1 MSAKEDLVDRVVRGF
16 RHLHGHEPSVIA
28 FAPGRVNLIGE
39 HTDYN
44 DGFALP
50 CAIECGT
57 VVALS
62 PRDDDCIE
70 AASLDLDSP
79 LGSFTLG
86 SAIAKA
92 DDGSWENHVRGIA
105 AAMPLFDL
113 PISAANVALAGNIP
127 QGAGLSSSASLGV
140 ATALGFAALAGDDAP
155 DRTRIA
161 RAAQWAEHHY
171 VGCNCGLMDQL
182 TVAFGEEGKA
192 LLIDCRK
199 IETYAVPFPPGTAIM
214 IVHSG
219 VTRGLVD
226 SAYNERRQQCVAA
239 SHHYGVAALRDLDAA
254 TLEYAKSDLDEISF
268 RRARHVVAE
277 NERTHRFKD
286 LMAAGDLTAL
296 GRAMR
301 ASHASLRDDF
311 DVSLPAIDALVDCLN
326 AAIGAAGGARM
337 TGGGFGGCV
346 VAIFA
351 QGRTS
356 AVEAALAAFWRN
368 AGMAPQ
374 LAFLVS
380 PSPGAHLIR
389 NNRVQISAR

>member
-1 MSAKEDLVDRVVRGF
+1 MSAKEDLVERGIAGF
-16 RHLHGHEPSVIA
+16 RQLYGHEPSVIA

-62 PRDDDCIE
+62 PRDDDCIK
-70 AASLDLDSP
+70 AAALDLGSE

-86 SAIAKA
+86 STIAKA
-92 DDGSWENHVRGIA
+92 DDGSWENHVRGVA

-140 ATALGFAALAGDDAP
+140 ATALGFAVLGGDDAP

-182 TVAFGEEGKA
+182 AVAFGEEGKA

-199 IETYAVPFPPGTAIM
+199 IETHPVPFPSGTTIM

-219 VTRGLVD
+219 ITRGLVD
-226 SAYNERRQQCVAA
+226 SAYNERRLQCSAA
-239 SHHYGVAALRDLDAA
+239 AAHYGVTALRDLEASA
-254 TLEYAKSDLDEISF
+254 LASARADLDEIAF
-268 RRARHVVAE
+268 RRARHVIGE
-277 NERTHRFKD
+277 NERTLRARA
-286 LMAAGDLTAL
+286 LMAAGDLRGLGVAL
-296 GRAMR
+296 R

-311 DVSLPAIDALVDCLN
+311 QVSLPAIDALVDCLN
-326 AAIGAAGGARM
+326 DAIGESGGARM

-346 VAIFA
+346 VAMFEEH
-351 QGRTS
+351 RTS
-356 AVEAALAAFWRN
+356 EVHAALEEFWR
-368 AGMAPQ
+368 ASDMAPQ
-374 LAFLVS
+374 LSLVVA
-380 PSPGAHLIR
+380 PSPGAHLI
-389 NNRVQISAR
+389 ARTGVHF

>member
-1 MSAKEDLVDRVVRGF
+1 MSAKEELVGRVVAGF
-16 RHLHGHEPSVIA
+16 CQHYGHEPSVIA

-50 CAIECGT
+50 CAIEFGT

-62 PRDDDCIE
+62 PREDDCIK
-70 AASLDLDSP
+70 AAALDLDCRR
-79 LGSFTLG
+79 GSFTLG
-86 SAIAKA
+86 TAIAKA

-113 PISAANVALAGNIP
+113 PICAANVALAGNIP

-182 TVAFGEEGKA
+182 AVAFGEEGKA

-199 IETYAVPFPPGTAIM
+199 TETHAVPVPPETAIM

-226 SAYNERRQQCVAA
+226 SAYNERRQQCAA
-239 SHHYGVAALRDLDAA
+239 ACHHYGVAALRDLDAA
-254 TLEYAKSDLDEISF
+254 TLEFAKSDLDDISF

-277 NERTHRFKD
+277 NERTLRFKD
-286 LMAAGDLTAL
+286 LMAAGDLSVL
-296 GRAMR
+296 GRVMR

-311 DVSLPAIDALVDCLN
+311 EVSLPAIDALVDCLN
-326 AAIGAAGGARM
+326 EAIGTAGGARM

-346 VAIFA
+346 VAVFA
-351 QGRTS
+351 AGRTS

-374 LAFLVS
+374 LAFRVS

-389 NNRVQISAR
+389 DDRVRISAR

>member
-1 MSAKEDLVDRVVRGF
+1 MSAKEDLVERVKAGF
-16 RHLHGHEPSVIA
+16 RHFYGHEPSVIA

-62 PRDDDCIE
+62 PRDDDCFK
-70 AASLDLDSP
+70 AAALDLGSE

-86 SAIAKA
+86 TTIAKA
-92 DDGSWENHVRGIA
+92 DNGSWENHVRGVA

-113 PISAANVALAGNIP
+113 PISAANIALAGNIP

-140 ATALGFAALAGDDAP
+140 ATALGFAALGGDDAP

-182 TVAFGEEGKA
+182 AVAFGEEGKA
-192 LLIDCRK
+192 LLIDCRE
-199 IETYAVPFPPGTAIM
+199 IETHPVPFPSGTTIL

-219 VTRGLVD
+219 ITRGLVD
-226 SAYNERRQQCVAA
+226 SAYNERRLQCSAA
-239 SHHYGVAALRDLDAA
+239 AAHYGVKALRDLEAS
-254 TLEYAKSDLDEISF
+254 TLASARADLDEITF
-268 RRARHVVAE
+268 WRARHVIGE
-277 NERTHRFKD
+277 NERTLRARAW
-286 LMAAGDLTAL
+286 MAAGDLKNLGFAL
-296 GRAMR
+296 R

-311 DVSLPAIDALVDCLN
+311 QVSLPAIDALIDCLN
-326 AAIGAAGGARM
+326 DAIGESGGARM

-346 VAIFA
+346 VAMFEEH
-351 QGRTS
+351 RTS
-356 AVEAALAAFWRN
+356 EVHAALEEFWR
-368 AGMAPQ
+368 ASDMAPQ
-374 LAFLVS
+374 LSLVVA
-380 PSPGAHLIR
+380 PSSGAHLITR
-389 NNRVQISAR
+389 NGVHI

>member
-1 MSAKEDLVDRVVRGF
+1 MSAKEDLVDRVMAGF
-16 RHLHGHEPSVIA
+16 RHLYGHEPSVIA

-44 DGFALP
+44 DGFAMP

-62 PRDDDCIE
+62 PRDDDRIE
-70 AASLDLDSP
+70 AAALDLDSL

-92 DDGSWENHVRGIA
+92 GDGNWENHVRGIA

-113 PISAANVALAGNIP
+113 PICAANVALAGNIP

-140 ATALGFAALAGDDAP
+140 ATALGFAALAGADAP

-199 IETYAVPFPPGTAIM
+199 IETHALPFPPGTAIM

-226 SAYNERRQQCVAA
+226 SAYNERRQQCLAA
-239 SHHYGVAALRDLDAA
+239 SHHYGVVALRDLDAA
-254 TLEYAKSDLDEISF
+254 TLEYAKSDLDEVSF

-277 NERTHRFKD
+277 NERTLRFKD

-326 AAIGAAGGARM
+326 AAIGAAGGARI

-389 NNRVQISAR
+389 DNRARISAR

>member
-1 MSAKEDLVDRVVRGF
+1 MSAKEDLVDRVAAGF
-16 RHLHGHEPSVIA
+16 RRLYGHEPSVIA

-62 PRDDDCIE
+62 PRDDDCIK
-70 AASLDLDSP
+70 AAALDLGSQ

-86 SAIAKA
+86 TTIAKA
-92 DDGSWENHVRGIA
+92 DDGSWENHVRGVA

-140 ATALGFAALAGDDAP
+140 ATALGFAALAGEDAP

-199 IETYAVPFPPGTAIM
+199 IETHAVPFPPGTAIM

-268 RRARHVVAE
+268 RRARHVIAE

-296 GRAMR
+296 GRTMR

-311 DVSLPAIDALVDCLN
+311 EVSLPAIDALVDCLN
-326 AAIGAAGGARM
+326 EAIGAAGGARM

-346 VAIFA
+346 VAVFA
-351 QGRTS
+351 ASETS
-356 AVEAALAAFWRN
+356 AVDAALAAFWRD

-374 LAFLVS
+374 LAFRVS
-380 PSPGAHLIR
+380 PSPGAHLIQDDR
-389 NNRVQISAR
+389 ARISAR